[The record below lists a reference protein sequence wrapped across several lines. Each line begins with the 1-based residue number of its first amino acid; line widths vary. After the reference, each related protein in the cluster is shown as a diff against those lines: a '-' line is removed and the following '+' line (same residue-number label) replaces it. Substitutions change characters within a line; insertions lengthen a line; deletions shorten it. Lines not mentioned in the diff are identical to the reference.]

1 VKKTIMLVVLVFV
14 LAGVPLLQGYTGP
27 TDGPNLPH
35 GKAKRVLLLSLD
47 GFHQFDLERYIASHP
62 GSALADLASRGVRYA
77 NAISMRPSDSFP
89 GSLAMVTGGSP
100 SSTGIFYDVSWDDN
114 LSPAGSDCSTRGAV
128 APYDEVIDVNPNVEF
143 TTIDPNLL
151 PRDPDHGCTP
161 VFPHSYLKV
170 NTIFEVIKSHGLR
183 TAIADKH
190 PAYDLY
196 NGPSGTGV
204 DDLFTPEAAPFK
216 NSIAQTEADDEV
228 KVQAILHQIDG
239 FDHTGTLHVG
249 VPAIFGMNFQTPNVG
264 QKVAG
269 YTNANGDLSAGLA
282 AAYDYVDGAL
292 QRMVNELRAQN
303 LLDSTMVIVTA
314 KHANSPVDPALR
326 HAIGA
331 GIYTTLIEGVRP
343 GLTAQ
348 VTTDTIAVIW
358 LTDHSRTA
366 DVVATLQAHA
376 AAIGAETIYSGAD
389 FNTLFGGSLKSFA
402 NRQPDIIVQPQLGV
416 IYTGGSKKVEHG
428 GFHENDI
435 HVPILISQP
444 GIIPH
449 TVAAPVETKQIAP
462 TILKALGLHPRELQA
477 VVLEKTKRLP
487 DLDDDDDE

>member
-1 VKKTIMLVVLVFV
+1 MKKPILLVAIAVI
-14 LAGVPLLQGYTGP
+14 LAGALPLNATGP
-27 TDGPNLPH
+27 VSDNSLPH
-35 GKAKRVLLLSLD
+35 GKTKRVLLISLD
-47 GFHQFDLERYIASHP
+47 GFHRFDLDRYIASHP
-62 GSALADLASRGVRYA
+62 GSALADLASRSVRYS
-77 NAISMRPSDSFP
+77 NAIAMRPSDSFP

-128 APYDEVIDVNPNVEF
+128 APYDEVIDVNPGAEF

-151 PRDPDHGCTP
+151 PRDPDHGCVP

-170 NTIFEVIKSHGLR
+170 NTIFEVIKAHGGR

-216 NSIAQTEADDEV
+216 NSIAQTQADDEV

-239 FDHTGTLHVG
+239 FDHTGTANVG
-249 VPAIFGMNFQTPNVG
+249 VPTIFGMNFQNSNIG

-269 YTNANGDLSAGLA
+269 FTDANGDLSAGLA
-282 AAYDYVDGAL
+282 AAYDYVDAAL

-303 LLDSTMVIVTA
+303 LLNSTMVIITA

-331 GIYTTLIEGVRP
+331 GIYPTLIESVRP

-366 DVVATLQAHA
+366 DVVATLQANA
-376 AAIGAETIYSGAD
+376 SLIGAEAIYSGTD
-389 FNTLFGGSLKSFA
+389 FDTLFGGSLKSSA
-402 NRQPDIIVQPQLGV
+402 NRQPDIIVEPKLGV

-428 GFHENDI
+428 GFHEDDI
-435 HVPILISQP
+435 SVPIMISQP
-444 GIIPH
+444 GIDAH
-449 TVAAPVETKQIAP
+449 VVAAPVETKQIAP
-462 TILKALGLHPRELQA
+462 TILKALGINPRELQA
-477 VVLEKTKRLP
+477 VVLEKTRSLP
-487 DLDDDDDE
+487 GLDDDDQ

>member
-1 VKKTIMLVVLVFV
+1 VKKPILLVVIAVI
-14 LAGVPLLQGYTGP
+14 LAGALPLNATGP
-27 TDGPNLPH
+27 VSDHSLPH
-35 GKAKRVLLLSLD
+35 GKTKRVLLISLD
-47 GFHQFDLERYIASHP
+47 GFHRFDLDRYIASHP
-62 GSALADLASRGVRYA
+62 GSALADLASRSVRYS
-77 NAISMRPSDSFP
+77 NAVAMRPSDSFP

-128 APYDEVIDVNPNVEF
+128 APYDEVIDVDPGAEF

-151 PRDPDHGCTP
+151 PRDPDHGCVP

-170 NTIFEVIKSHGLR
+170 NTIFEVIKAYGGR

-196 NGPSGTGV
+196 NGPSGMGV

-216 NSIAQTEADDEV
+216 NSIAQTQADDEV

-239 FDHTGTLHVG
+239 FDHTGTVNVG
-249 VPAIFGMNFQTPNVG
+249 VPTIFGMNFQNPNIG

-269 YTNANGDLSAGLA
+269 FTDANGDLSAGLA

-303 LLDSTMVIVTA
+303 LLNSTMVIITA

-326 HAIGA
+326 HAISA
-331 GIYTTLIEGVRP
+331 GIYPKLIESVRP

-366 DVVATLQAHA
+366 DVVATLQANA
-376 AAIGAETIYSGAD
+376 SLIGAETIYSGAD
-389 FNTLFGGSLKSFA
+389 FDTLFGGSLKSSA
-402 NRQPDIIVQPQLGV
+402 NRQPDIIVEPKLGV

-428 GFHENDI
+428 GFHEEDI
-435 HVPILISQP
+435 SVPIMISQP
-444 GIIPH
+444 GIDAH
-449 TVAAPVETKQIAP
+449 VVAAPVETKQIAP
-462 TILKALGLHPRELQA
+462 TILKALGINPRELQA
-477 VVLEKTKRLP
+477 VVLEKTRSLP
-487 DLDDDDDE
+487 GVDDDDQ

>member
-1 VKKTIMLVVLVFV
+1 MKKTIVLAALVLL
-14 LAGVPLLQGYTGP
+14 LAGVPLQGYVGP
-27 TDGPNLPH
+27 TDNNHRPH
-35 GKAKRVLLLSLD
+35 GKARRVLLISLD
-47 GFHQFDLERYIASHP
+47 GFHQFDLDRYIASHP
-62 GSALADLASRGVRYA
+62 GSALADLASRGVNYS

-89 GSLAMVTGGSP
+89 GSLAMMTGGSP

-170 NTIFEVIKSHGLR
+170 NTIFEVIKSHGMR

-216 NSIAQTEADDEV
+216 NSVAQTEADDEV

-239 FDHTGTLHVG
+239 FDHTGTVHVG

-269 YTNANGDLSAGLA
+269 YTNANGDLSPGLA

-292 QRMVNELRAQN
+292 QRMLNELRAQN
-303 LLDSTMVIVTA
+303 LLNSTMVIITA
-314 KHANSPVDPALR
+314 KHGNNPVDPAIR
-326 HAIGA
+326 HAIKA
-331 GIYTTLIEGVRP
+331 GIYNTLIDSVQP

-348 VTTDTIAVIW
+348 VTSDTIAVIW

-366 DVVATLQAHA
+366 DVVAVLQANA

-389 FNTLFGGSLKSFA
+389 FNKLFGGSLHSFA
-402 NRQPDIIVQPQLGV
+402 NRQPDIIVEPLPGV

-428 GFHENDI
+428 GFHEEDI
-435 HVPILISQP
+435 HVPILVSQP
-444 GIIPH
+444 GLFPH
-449 TVAAPVETKQIAP
+449 VVTAPVETKQIAP

-487 DLDDDDDE
+487 NLDDDDDDE

>member
-1 VKKTIMLVVLVFV
+1 VKKPILLVVIAVI
-14 LAGVPLLQGYTGP
+14 LAGALPLNATGP
-27 TDGPNLPH
+27 VSDDSLPH
-35 GKAKRVLLLSLD
+35 GKTKRVLLISLD
-47 GFHQFDLERYIASHP
+47 GFHRFDLDRYIASHP
-62 GSALADLASRGVRYA
+62 GSALADLASRSVRYS
-77 NAISMRPSDSFP
+77 NAIAMRPSDSFP

-128 APYDEVIDVNPNVEF
+128 APYDEVIDVNPGAEF

-151 PRDPDHGCTP
+151 PRDPDHGCVP

-170 NTIFEVIKSHGLR
+170 NTIFEVIKAHGGR

-216 NSIAQTEADDEV
+216 NSIAQTQADDEV

-239 FDHTGTLHVG
+239 FDHTGTVNVG
-249 VPAIFGMNFQTPNVG
+249 VPTIFGMNFQNPNIG

-269 YTNANGDLSAGLA
+269 FTDANGDLSAGLA

-292 QRMVNELRAQN
+292 ERMVNELRAQN
-303 LLDSTMVIVTA
+303 LLNSTMVIITA
-314 KHANSPVDPALR
+314 KHANSSVDPALR

-331 GIYTTLIEGVRP
+331 GIYPTLIESVRP

-366 DVVATLQAHA
+366 DVVATLQANA
-376 AAIGAETIYSGAD
+376 SLIGAETIYSGAD
-389 FNTLFGGSLKSFA
+389 FDTLFGGSLKSSA
-402 NRQPDIIVQPQLGV
+402 NRQPDIIVEPKLGV

-428 GFHENDI
+428 GFHEDDI
-435 HVPILISQP
+435 SVPIMISQP
-444 GIIPH
+444 GIDAH
-449 TVAAPVETKQIAP
+449 VVAAPVETKQIAP
-462 TILKALGLHPRELQA
+462 TILKALGINPRELQA
-477 VVLEKTKRLP
+477 VVLEKTRSLP
-487 DLDDDDDE
+487 GVDDDDQ

>member
-1 VKKTIMLVVLVFV
+1 VKKPILLVVLVV
-14 LAGVPLLQGYTGP
+14 LLFGMLPLQAFAGSQGN
-27 TDGPNLPH
+27 DNRPH
-35 GKAKRVLLLSLD
+35 GKARRVLLISLD
-47 GFHQFDLERYIASHP
+47 GFHQFDLDRYIASHP
-62 GSALADLASRGVRYA
+62 SSALADLSSRGVRYP

-228 KVQAILHQIDG
+228 KVQAMLHEIDG
-239 FDHTGTLHVG
+239 FDHTGTVQVG

-292 QRMVNELRAQN
+292 QRMVNELRVQG

-314 KHANSPVDPALR
+314 KHGNSPVDPALR
-326 HAIGA
+326 HAIKA
-331 GIYTTLIEGVRP
+331 GIYNTLIESVQP

-366 DVVATLQAHA
+366 DVVAKLQANA
-376 AAIGAETIYSGAD
+376 SLIGAETIYSGAD
-389 FNTLFGGSLKSFA
+389 FDTLFGGSLKSSA
-402 NRQPDIIVQPQLGV
+402 NRQPDIIVEPLPGV

-428 GFHENDI
+428 GFHEDDI

-444 GIIPH
+444 GIDPH
-449 TVAAPVETKQIAP
+449 VVPAAVETKQIAP
-462 TILKALGLHPRELQA
+462 TILRALGLDPSELQA
-477 VVLEKTKRLP
+477 VVLEKTKHLP
-487 DLDDDDDE
+487 GVGLDDEE

>member
-1 VKKTIMLVVLVFV
+1 MV
-14 LAGVPLLQGYTGP
+14 LAGMSLPAFASP
-27 TDGPNLPH
+27 TENDKHPE

-47 GFHQFDLERYIASHP
+47 GFHQFDLDRYIASHP
-62 GSALADLASRGVRYA
+62 GSALADLASRGVRYS

-114 LSPAGSDCSTRGAV
+114 LSPAGSTCSTRGAI
-128 APYDEVIDVNPNVEF
+128 AEFDEAIDVNPNVEF
-143 TTIDPNLL
+143 TTIDPNRL

-190 PAYDLY
+190 PAYELY

-204 DDLFTPEAAPFK
+204 DDLFTPEQAPFK
-216 NSIAQTEADDEV
+216 GSIAQTEADDEL

-249 VPAIFGMNFQTPNVG
+249 VPAIFGMNFQTPNIG

-292 QRMVNELRAQN
+292 RRMVDELRAQN
-303 LLDSTMVIVTA
+303 LLDSTMVVVSG

-331 GIYTTLIEGVRP
+331 GIYNTLIEGVQP
-343 GLTAQ
+343 GLTAR

-358 LTDHSRTA
+358 LTDHSKTA

-389 FNTLFGGSLKSFA
+389 FNRLFGGSLKSFA

-444 GIIPH
+444 GIHPH

-462 TILKALGLHPRELQA
+462 TILRALGLNPRELRA
-477 VVLEKTKRLP
+477 VVLEKTRRLP
-487 DLDDDDDE
+487 GLGIDNDDE

>member
-1 VKKTIMLVVLVFV
+1 VKKPILLVAIAVI
-14 LAGVPLLQGYTGP
+14 LAGALPLNATGP
-27 TDGPNLPH
+27 ISDHSLPH
-35 GKAKRVLLLSLD
+35 GKTKRVLLISLD
-47 GFHQFDLERYIASHP
+47 GFHRFDLDRYITSHP
-62 GSALADLASRGVRYA
+62 GSALADLASRSVRYS
-77 NAISMRPSDSFP
+77 NAIAMRPSDSFP

-128 APYDEVIDVNPNVEF
+128 APYDEVIDVNPGAEF

-151 PRDPDHGCTP
+151 PRDPDHGCVP

-170 NTIFEVIKSHGLR
+170 NTIFEVIKAHGGR
-183 TAIADKH
+183 TAITDKH

-216 NSIAQTEADDEV
+216 NSIAQTQADDEV

-239 FDHTGTLHVG
+239 FDHTGTVNVG
-249 VPAIFGMNFQTPNVG
+249 VPTIFGMNFQNPNIG

-269 YTNANGDLSAGLA
+269 FTDANGDLSAGLA

-303 LLDSTMVIVTA
+303 LLNSTMVIITA

-331 GIYTTLIEGVRP
+331 GIYPTLIESVRP

-366 DVVATLQAHA
+366 DVVATLQANA
-376 AAIGAETIYSGAD
+376 SLIGAEAIYSGTD
-389 FNTLFGGSLKSFA
+389 FDTLFGGSLKSSA
-402 NRQPDIIVQPQLGV
+402 NRQPDIIVEPKLGV

-428 GFHENDI
+428 GFHEDDI
-435 HVPILISQP
+435 SVPIMISQP
-444 GIIPH
+444 GIDAH
-449 TVAAPVETKQIAP
+449 MVAAPVETKQIAP
-462 TILKALGLHPRELQA
+462 TILKALGINPRELQA
-477 VVLEKTKRLP
+477 VVLEKTRSLP
-487 DLDDDDDE
+487 GLDDDDQ

>member
-1 VKKTIMLVVLVFV
+1 VKKPILLVVLVV
-14 LAGVPLLQGYTGP
+14 LLAGALPLQAAGPENNDSFPQGKT
-27 TDGPNLPH
+27 
-35 GKAKRVLLLSLD
+35 KRVLLISLD
-47 GFHQFDLERYIASHP
+47 GFHRFDLDRYIAGHP
-62 GSALADLASRGVRYA
+62 GSALADLASRGVRYS

-151 PRDPDHGCTP
+151 PRDPDHGCVP

-170 NTIFEVIKSHGLR
+170 NTIFEVIKAHGGR

-190 PAYDLY
+190 PAYELY

-204 DDLFTPEAAPFK
+204 DDLFTPEQAPFK
-216 NSIAQTEADDEV
+216 GSILQTEADDEL

-239 FDHTGTLHVG
+239 FDHTGTVPVG
-249 VPAIFGMNFQTPNVG
+249 VPVIFGMNFQTPNIG

-269 YTNANGDLSAGLA
+269 FTNANGDLSAGLA
-282 AAYDYVDGAL
+282 DAYDYVDGAL

-303 LLDSTMVIVTA
+303 LLDSTMFIVSA
-314 KHANSPVDPALR
+314 KHANSPVDPSLR
-326 HAIGA
+326 HAIKA
-331 GIYTTLIEGVRP
+331 GIFTTVIEGVRA

-348 VTTDTIAVIW
+348 VTSDTIAVIW
-358 LTDHSRTA
+358 LTDHSKTA
-366 DVVATLQAHA
+366 DVVAALQANA
-376 AAIGAETIYSGAD
+376 AAIGAETIYSGAALK
-389 FNTLFGGSLKSFA
+389 TLFGGSLNSFA
-402 NRQPDIIVQPQLGV
+402 NREPDIIVEPKLGV

-428 GFHENDI
+428 GFHDEDI
-435 HVPILISQP
+435 QVPILISQP
-444 GIIPH
+444 GIDPH
-449 TVAAPVETKQIAP
+449 VVAAPVETKQIAP
-462 TILKALGLHPRELQA
+462 TILKALGINPRELQA
-477 VVLEKTKRLP
+477 VELEKTHSLP
-487 DLDDDDDE
+487 GVDVDDEQ

>member
-1 VKKTIMLVVLVFV
+1 VKKPILLVLMVLLSGMLSLQAF
-14 LAGVPLLQGYTGP
+14 AGQQGNDNP
-27 TDGPNLPH
+27 PH
-35 GKAKRVLLLSLD
+35 GKAQRVLLLSLD
-47 GFHQFDLERYIASHP
+47 GFHQFDLDRYITSHP
-62 GSALADLASRGVRYA
+62 GSALADLASRGVRYS

-114 LSPAGSDCSTRGAV
+114 LSPAGSNCSTRGAV
-128 APYDEVIDVNPNVEF
+128 APYDEVIDVDPNVEF

-228 KVQAILHQIDG
+228 KVQAILHEIDG
-239 FDHTGTLHVG
+239 FDHTGTVHAG

-326 HAIGA
+326 HAIKA
-331 GIYTTLIEGVRP
+331 GIYNTLIESVRP

-348 VTTDTIAVIW
+348 VTTDTVAVIW
-358 LTDHSRTA
+358 LTDHSKAA
-366 DVVATLQAHA
+366 DVMAVLQANA
-376 AAIGAETIYSGAD
+376 AAIGAETIYSGND
-389 FNTLFGGSLKSFA
+389 FNTLFGGTLQSFA
-402 NRQPDIIVQPQLGV
+402 NRQPDIIVEPQLGV

-428 GFHENDI
+428 GFHEEDI
-435 HVPILISQP
+435 HVPILVSQT
-444 GIIPH
+444 GLDPH
-449 TVAAPVETKQIAP
+449 TVSAPVETKQIAP

-487 DLDDDDDE
+487 DLDDDDSDE

>member
-1 VKKTIMLVVLVFV
+1 MKKPIILAALLVVL
-14 LAGVPLLQGYTGP
+14 AGMLSFPAFAGQNNDVP
-27 TDGPNLPH
+27 N
-35 GKAKRVLLLSLD
+35 GKAKRVLLISLD
-47 GFHQFDLERYIASHP
+47 GFHQFDLDRYIASHP
-62 GSALADLASRGVRYA
+62 SSALADLASRGVSYS

-228 KVQAILHQIDG
+228 KVQAILHEIDG
-239 FDHTGTLHVG
+239 FDHTGTLQVG

-269 YTNANGDLSAGLA
+269 YANANGDLSAGLA

-292 QRMVNELRAQN
+292 QRMLNELRAED
-303 LLDSTMVIVTA
+303 LLDSTMFIVTA
-314 KHANSPVDPALR
+314 KHGNNPVDPAIR
-326 HAIGA
+326 RAIKA
-331 GIYTTLIEGVRP
+331 GIFTTVIEGVRP

-348 VTTDTIAVIW
+348 VTSDTIAVIW
-358 LTDHSRTA
+358 LTDHSKTA
-366 DVVATLQAHA
+366 DVVAALQANA

-389 FNTLFGGSLKSFA
+389 FDTLFGGSLRSFA
-402 NRQPDIIVQPQLGV
+402 NRQADIIVEPLPGV
-416 IYTGGSKKVEHG
+416 IYTGGTKKVEHG
-428 GFHENDI
+428 GFHEEDI
-435 HVPILISQP
+435 HVPILVSQP
-444 GIIPH
+444 GLIPH
-449 TVAAPVETKQIAP
+449 TVTAAVETKQIAP

-487 DLDDDDDE
+487 DLDDDDE

>member
-1 VKKTIMLVVLVFV
+1 MKKSTILILLGVV
-14 LAGVPLLQGYTGP
+14 LAGIPLPVFAGS
-27 TDGPNLPH
+27 TDNGNLPEA
-35 GKAKRVLLLSLD
+35 KAKRVLLLSLD

-62 GSALADLASRGVRYA
+62 GSALADLASRGVRYS
-77 NAISMRPSDSFP
+77 NAITMRPSDSFP

-114 LSPAGSDCSTRGAV
+114 LSPAGSDCSTRGTV
-128 APYDEVIDVNPNVEF
+128 APYNELIDVNPNAEF
-143 TTIDPNLL
+143 TTIDPNRL

-170 NTIFEVIKSHGLR
+170 NTIFEVIKAHGGR

-239 FDHTGTLHVG
+239 LDHTGTLHVG
-249 VPAIFGMNFQTPNVG
+249 VPAIFGMNFQTPNVA

-269 YTNANGDLSAGLA
+269 YADADGDLSAGLA

-326 HAIGA
+326 HAIKA
-331 GIYTTLIEGVRP
+331 GIFTTLIEGVRP

-348 VTTDTIAVIW
+348 VTTDTIALIW
-358 LTDHSRTA
+358 LTDHSKSA
-366 DVVATLQAHA
+366 EVVAALQANA
-376 AAIGAETIYSGAD
+376 TAIGAETIYSGAD
-389 FNTLFGGSLKSFA
+389 FDTLFGGTLKSAA
-402 NRQPDIIVQPQLGV
+402 NRQPDIVVQPVLGV
-416 IYTGGSKKVEHG
+416 IYTGAAKKVEHG

-435 HVPILISQP
+435 HVPIMISQP
-444 GIIPH
+444 GIDPHVIP
-449 TVAAPVETKQIAP
+449 VSVETRQIAP
-462 TILKALGLHPRELQA
+462 TILKVLGLNPRELQA

-487 DLDDDDDE
+487 GIGDDDEE

>member
-1 VKKTIMLVVLVFV
+1 MKKTIVLVVLVFV

-114 LSPAGSDCSTRGAV
+114 LSPAGSNCSTRGTV

-196 NGPSGTGV
+196 NGPSGAGV

-216 NSIAQTEADDEV
+216 NSIAQT
-228 KVQAILHQIDG
+228 
-239 FDHTGTLHVG
+239 
-249 VPAIFGMNFQTPNVG
+249 
-264 QKVAG
+264 
-269 YTNANGDLSAGLA
+269 
-282 AAYDYVDGAL
+282 
-292 QRMVNELRAQN
+292 
-303 LLDSTMVIVTA
+303 
-314 KHANSPVDPALR
+314 
-326 HAIGA
+326 
-331 GIYTTLIEGVRP
+331 
-343 GLTAQ
+343 
-348 VTTDTIAVIW
+348 
-358 LTDHSRTA
+358 
-366 DVVATLQAHA
+366 
-376 AAIGAETIYSGAD
+376 
-389 FNTLFGGSLKSFA
+389 
-402 NRQPDIIVQPQLGV
+402 
-416 IYTGGSKKVEHG
+416 
-428 GFHENDI
+428 
-435 HVPILISQP
+435 
-444 GIIPH
+444 
-449 TVAAPVETKQIAP
+449 
-462 TILKALGLHPRELQA
+462 
-477 VVLEKTKRLP
+477 
-487 DLDDDDDE
+487 